1 MCVIS
6 GLECVQTFGRIFSVD
21 LECSLPADSGIESL
35 RTFSCKLV
43 SDIASNC
50 FFQLGIGF
58 QLEICFIL
66 FHATQLL
73 VVCVIVLASIAQDF
87 HRLSQL
93 I

>member
-1 MCVIS
+1 MQS
-6 GLECVQTFGRIFSVD
+6 F
-21 LECSLPADSGIESL
+21 
-35 RTFSCKLV
+35 

-58 QLEICFIL
+58 QLEIFFIL

-73 VVCVIVLASIAQDF
+73 VVCVVVLAFIAQDF
-87 HRLSQL
+87 LRLSQL